1 MQADEIGAAIRL
13 VASADAVPSDRN
25 TKQFVEEHTVPATRQ
40 RPTHHV
46 ELQAAIRRHD
56 APKSLGVERGQVLE
70 LTRRRVIGELARR
83 LPVLCVHQV
92 RVLERREARKRVF
105 ELGMRRAHAP
115 KIGPGRTT
123 QLPSSSPPIAMRSTR
138 TGRLSTGHRV
148 HRLPGRRDGIV
159 LTAWAPN
166 ASGTGDRE
174 PPRIQE
180 EPLSIDALLAAT
192 LRSSH

>member
-1 MQADEIGAAIRL
+1 
-13 VASADAVPSDRN
+13 
-25 TKQFVEEHTVPATRQ
+25 
-40 RPTHHV
+40 
-46 ELQAAIRRHD
+46 
-56 APKSLGVERGQVLE
+56 
-70 LTRRRVIGELARR
+70 
-83 LPVLCVHQV
+83 
-92 RVLERREARKRVF
+92 
-105 ELGMRRAHAP
+105 
-115 KIGPGRTT
+115 
-123 QLPSSSPPIAMRSTR
+123 
-138 TGRLSTGHRV
+138 V

>member
-1 MQADEIGAAIRL
+1 MIGAAIRL
-13 VASADAVPSDRN
+13 VASAAAVPSDRN

-56 APKSLGVERGQVLE
+56 APESLGVERGQVLE

-92 RVLERREARKRVF
+92 RLLEGREARKRVF

-115 KIGPGRTT
+115 KIRPGRTT

-138 TGRLSTGHRV
+138 SSATSSPDTRFARQWAPARRVRVRVHQTGRSAVPSRA
-148 HRLPGRRDGIV
+148 RPPGVTPVCRSHPG
-159 LTAWAPN
+159 
-166 ASGTGDRE
+166 ASH
-174 PPRIQE
+174 PFP
-180 EPLSIDALLAAT
+180 
-192 LRSSH
+192 